1 MKEYYTPDEQDEM
14 RKYFDKLAKEQA
26 NYTSRNPYGPLGQT
40 ANANAETDKY
50 YLSKKT
56 YYDDMSEV
64 MMRVRAIEKDVSFLK
79 NSVLAIAALLLMFV
93 LMVAFGV
100 I

>member
-26 NYTSRNPYGPLGQT
+26 NYISRNPYGPLGQ
-40 ANANAETDKY
+40 ANINAKTDSEP
-50 YLSKKT
+50 LKKKE

-64 MMRVRAIEKDVSFLK
+64 MMRVRAIEKDVSFFK

>member
-26 NYTSRNPYGPLGQT
+26 NYISRNPYGPLGQT
-40 ANANAETDKY
+40 NINAETDKSF
-50 YLSKKT
+50 LSKKT
-56 YYDDMSEV
+56 YYDDMKEA

-93 LMVAFGV
+93 LGGLL
-100 I
+100 